1 MRVYQLKFGKY
12 TTRTYSM
19 AQQTIN
25 IGDVANDGQGDP
37 LRTAFTKT
45 NDNFT
50 ELYNT
55 VGGSVFKIPS
65 LTTAQIANVS
75 AANGDMVYNS
85 SLNKFQGYENGAW
98 VNLV

>member
-1 MRVYQLKFGKY
+1 
-12 TTRTYSM
+12 M

-50 ELYNT
+50 ELYDA